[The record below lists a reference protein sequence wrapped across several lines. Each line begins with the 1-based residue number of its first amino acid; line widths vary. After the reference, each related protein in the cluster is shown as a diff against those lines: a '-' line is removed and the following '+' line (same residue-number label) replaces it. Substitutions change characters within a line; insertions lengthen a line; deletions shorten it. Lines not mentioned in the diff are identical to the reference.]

1 MEIYVAQHAG
11 FCFGVERAVKIVR
24 SAVDEHKHLYTL
36 GPIIHNPQ
44 LVNELKSKG
53 VDVANSTEEIKEG
66 SVVVLR
72 SHGVEK
78 SEREILER
86 KNIHLVDATCP
97 YVNKAHSEA
106 VKLSQEGYFVVI
118 FGEKEHPE
126 VKGIASYI
134 DGDFTIISSPEEA
147 KQIPRKE
154 KIGIVAQTTQEK
166 AVFDEIVDVLV
177 TKCRDLKISNTIC
190 NATTLRQN
198 AARKVAEMVDVM
210 FVVGGK
216 NSANTRRLYKIC
228 KEICEK
234 TFHIETKE
242 EIDKSVLIGV
252 NKVGV
257 TAGASTP
264 KNIIDDVIEYLNGVN
279 NGREQD
285 SSNRNC

>member
-1 MEIYVAQHAG
+1 MEIFVAQHAG
-11 FCFGVERAVKIVR
+11 FCFGVERAVKIVK
-24 SAVDEHKHLYTL
+24 SAAEEYKNLYTL

-44 LVNELKSKG
+44 LVNELKTKG
-53 VDVANSTEEIKEG
+53 VDIAESTEFIKDG
-66 SVVVLR
+66 ATVVLR

-78 SEREILER
+78 RERELLEQ
-86 KNIHLVDATCP
+86 KNIHIVDATCP

-106 VKLSQEGYFVVI
+106 VKLSKEGYFVVV
-118 FGEKEHPE
+118 FGEKDHPE

-134 DGDFTIISSPEEA
+134 EGDYTIVSSQEEA
-147 KQIPRKE
+147 YEIGFKE
-154 KIGIVAQTTQEK
+154 KIGLVAQTTQEK
-166 AVFDEIVDVLV
+166 SIFDVIVEILKK
-177 TKCRDLKISNTIC
+177 KCNDLKISNTIC

-198 AARKVAEMVDVM
+198 AAKKVAEMVEVM

-228 KEICEK
+228 KEICDK

-264 KNIIDDVIEYLNGVN
+264 KKIIDDVIEYLNGVN
-279 NGREQD
+279 NGREQN
-285 SSNRNC
+285 SPN

>member
-24 SAVDEHKHLYTL
+24 NAAGEYKNLYTL

-44 LVNELKSKG
+44 LVNDLKSQG
-53 VDVANSTEEIKEG
+53 VDVAESTEDLKEG
-66 SVVVLR
+66 STVVLR

-78 SEREILER
+78 KELDILAN
-86 KNIHLVDATCP
+86 KNIHVVDATCP
-97 YVNKAHSEA
+97 YVNKAHTEA
-106 VKLSQEGYFVVI
+106 VNLSRDGYFVVI
-118 FGEKEHPE
+118 FGEKDHPE

-134 DGDFTIISSPEEA
+134 EGEYTIISSPEEA
-147 KQIPRKE
+147 YSTDFRE
-154 KIGIVAQTTQEK
+154 KIGVVAQTTQEK
-166 AVFDEIVDVLV
+166 AVFDKIVDIL
-177 TKCRDLKISNTIC
+177 KNRCNEIKISNTIC

-198 AARKVAEMVDVM
+198 AARKVAEMVEVM

-228 KEICEK
+228 SEICKK

-279 NGREQD
+279 NGRE
-285 SSNRNC
+285 

>member
-1 MEIYVAQHAG
+1 MEIFVAQHAG
-11 FCFGVERAVKIVR
+11 FCFGVERAVKIVK
-24 SAVDEHKHLYTL
+24 SAAEEYKNLYTL

-44 LVNELKSKG
+44 LVNELKTKG
-53 VDVANSTEEIKEG
+53 VDVAESTEFIKDG
-66 SVVVLR
+66 ATVVLR

-78 SEREILER
+78 RERELLEQ

-106 VKLSQEGYFVVI
+106 VKLSKEGYFVVV
-118 FGEKEHPE
+118 FGEKDHPE

-134 DGDFTIISSPEEA
+134 EGDYTIVSSQEEA
-147 KQIPRKE
+147 YEIGFKE
-154 KIGIVAQTTQEK
+154 KIGLIAQTTQEK
-166 AVFDEIVDVLV
+166 SIFDAIVEILKK
-177 TKCRDLKISNTIC
+177 KCNDLKISNTIC

-198 AARKVAEMVDVM
+198 AAKKVAEMVEVM

-228 KEICEK
+228 KEICDK

-264 KNIIDDVIEYLNGVN
+264 KKIIDDVIEYLNGVN
-279 NGREQD
+279 NGREQN
-285 SSNRNC
+285 SPN

>member
-1 MEIYVAQHAG
+1 MEIFVAQHAG
-11 FCFGVERAVKIVR
+11 FCFGVERAVKIVK
-24 SAVDEHKHLYTL
+24 SAAEEYKNLYTL

-44 LVNELKSKG
+44 LVNELKTKG
-53 VDVANSTEEIKEG
+53 VDVAESTEFIKDG
-66 SVVVLR
+66 ATVVLR

-78 SEREILER
+78 RERELLEQ

-106 VKLSQEGYFVVI
+106 VKLSKEGYFVVI
-118 FGEKEHPE
+118 FGEKDHPE

-134 DGDFTIISSPEEA
+134 EGDYTIVSSQEEA
-147 KQIPRKE
+147 YEIGFKE
-154 KIGIVAQTTQEK
+154 KIGLVAQTTQEK
-166 AVFDEIVDVLV
+166 SIFDAIVEILKK
-177 TKCRDLKISNTIC
+177 KCNDLKISNTIC

-198 AARKVAEMVDVM
+198 AAKKVAEMVEVM

-228 KEICEK
+228 KEICDK

-264 KNIIDDVIEYLNGVN
+264 KKIIDDVIEYLNGVN
-279 NGREQD
+279 NGREQN
-285 SSNRNC
+285 SPN

>member
-1 MEIYVAQHAG
+1 MEILVAQHAG
-11 FCFGVERAVKIVR
+11 FCFGVERAVKIVKNAAEE
-24 SAVDEHKHLYTL
+24 SEHIYTL

-44 LVNELKSKG
+44 LVNELKNKG
-53 VDVANSTEEIKEG
+53 VEVADSTDGIGDG

-78 SEREILER
+78 DERNILEN
-86 KNIHLVDATCP
+86 KNVKIIDAICP
-97 YVNKAHSEA
+97 YVNKAHTEA
-106 VKLSQEGYFVVI
+106 VNLSNEGYFVVI
-118 FGEKEHPE
+118 FGEKDHPE

-134 DGDFTIISSPEEA
+134 EGKFETISFPEEA
-147 KQIPRKE
+147 ELMTFKE
-154 KIGIVAQTTQEK
+154 KIGLVAQTTQEK
-166 AVFDEIVDVLV
+166 AIFEKIGNILRG
-177 TKCRDLKISNTIC
+177 KCNDLKIVNTIC

-198 AARKVAEMVDVM
+198 AAKKVAADVEIM

-228 KEICEK
+228 KDICSN

-242 EIDKSVLIGV
+242 EIDKNLLIGV
-252 NKVGV
+252 NRVGV

-279 NGREQD
+279 NE
-285 SSNRNC
+285 

>member
-1 MEIYVAQHAG
+1 MEILVAQHAG
-11 FCFGVERAVKIVR
+11 FCFGVERAVKIVKN
-24 SAVDEHKHLYTL
+24 AAEENEHIYTL

-44 LVNELKSKG
+44 LVNELKNKG
-53 VDVANSTEEIKEG
+53 VEVANSTDFIDDG

-78 SEREILER
+78 HERNILEN
-86 KNIHLVDATCP
+86 KNIKMIDAICP
-97 YVNKAHSEA
+97 YVNKAHNEA
-106 VKLSQEGYFVVI
+106 VNLSNEGYFVVI
-118 FGEKEHPE
+118 FGEKDHPE

-134 DGDFTIISSPEEA
+134 EGEFETISSPEEA
-147 KQIPRKE
+147 ELIPFKE
-154 KIGIVAQTTQEK
+154 KIGLVAQTTQEK
-166 AVFDEIVDVLV
+166 AIFEKIGDILRKRCKE
-177 TKCRDLKISNTIC
+177 LKIANTIC

-198 AARKVAEMVDVM
+198 SAKKVAAEVEVM

-228 KEICEK
+228 KDICTR

-242 EIDKSVLIGV
+242 EIDKNLLIGV
-252 NKVGV
+252 NRVGV

-279 NGREQD
+279 NE
-285 SSNRNC
+285 

>member
-1 MEIYVAQHAG
+1 MEIFVAQHAG
-11 FCFGVERAVKIVR
+11 FCFGVERAVKIVK
-24 SAVDEHKHLYTL
+24 SAAEEYKNLYTL

-44 LVNELKSKG
+44 LVNELKTKG
-53 VDVANSTEEIKEG
+53 VDVAESTEFIKDG
-66 SVVVLR
+66 ATVVLR

-78 SEREILER
+78 RERELLEQ

-106 VKLSQEGYFVVI
+106 VKLSKEGYFVVI
-118 FGEKEHPE
+118 FGEKDHPE

-134 DGDFTIISSPEEA
+134 EGDYTIVSSQEEA
-147 KQIPRKE
+147 YQIGFKE
-154 KIGIVAQTTQEK
+154 KIGLVAQTTQEK
-166 AVFDEIVDVLV
+166 SIFDAIVEILKK
-177 TKCRDLKISNTIC
+177 KCNDLKISNTIC

-198 AARKVAEMVDVM
+198 AAKKVAEMVEVM

-228 KEICEK
+228 KEICDK

-264 KNIIDDVIEYLNGVN
+264 KKIVDDVIEYLNGVN
-279 NGREQD
+279 NGREQN
-285 SSNRNC
+285 SPN

>member
-1 MEIYVAQHAG
+1 MEIFVAQHAG
-11 FCFGVERAVKIVR
+11 FCFGVERAVKIVK
-24 SAVDEHKHLYTL
+24 SAAEEYKNLYTL

-44 LVNELKSKG
+44 LVNELKTKG
-53 VDVANSTEEIKEG
+53 VDVAESTEFVKHG
-66 SVVVLR
+66 ATVVLR

-78 SEREILER
+78 RERELLEQ

-106 VKLSQEGYFVVI
+106 VKLSKEGYFVVV
-118 FGEKEHPE
+118 FGEKDHPE

-134 DGDFTIISSPEEA
+134 EGDYTIVSSQEEA
-147 KQIPRKE
+147 YEIGFKE
-154 KIGIVAQTTQEK
+154 KIGLIAQTTQEK
-166 AVFDEIVDVLV
+166 SIFDAIVEILKK
-177 TKCRDLKISNTIC
+177 KCNDLKISNTIC

-198 AARKVAEMVDVM
+198 AAKKVAEMVEVM

-228 KEICEK
+228 KEICDK

-264 KNIIDDVIEYLNGVN
+264 KKIIDDVIEYLNGVN
-279 NGREQD
+279 NGREQN
-285 SSNRNC
+285 SPN

>member
-1 MEIYVAQHAG
+1 MEIFVAQHAG
-11 FCFGVERAVKIVR
+11 FCFGVERAVKIVK
-24 SAVDEHKHLYTL
+24 SAAEEYKNLYTL

-44 LVNELKSKG
+44 LVNELKTKG
-53 VDVANSTEEIKEG
+53 VDIAESTEFIKDG
-66 SVVVLR
+66 ATVVLR

-78 SEREILER
+78 RERELLEQ
-86 KNIHLVDATCP
+86 KNIHIVDATCP

-106 VKLSQEGYFVVI
+106 VKLSKEGYFVVV
-118 FGEKEHPE
+118 FGEKDHPE

-134 DGDFTIISSPEEA
+134 EGDYTIVSSQEEA
-147 KQIPRKE
+147 YEIGFKE
-154 KIGIVAQTTQEK
+154 KIGLVAQTTQEK
-166 AVFDEIVDVLV
+166 SIFDAIVEILKK
-177 TKCRDLKISNTIC
+177 KCNDLKISNTIC

-198 AARKVAEMVDVM
+198 AAKKVAEMVEVM

-228 KEICEK
+228 KEICDK

-264 KNIIDDVIEYLNGVN
+264 KKIIDDVIEYLNGVN
-279 NGREQD
+279 NGREQN
-285 SSNRNC
+285 SPN